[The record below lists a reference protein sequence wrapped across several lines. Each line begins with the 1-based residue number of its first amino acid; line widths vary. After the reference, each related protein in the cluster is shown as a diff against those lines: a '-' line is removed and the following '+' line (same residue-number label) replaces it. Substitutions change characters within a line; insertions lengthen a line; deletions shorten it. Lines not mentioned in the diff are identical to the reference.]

1 MVKSNPLVSD
11 EKYVKLREV
20 ADLLGVEY
28 ETVREWTAKFPDF
41 PALRLPKGIR
51 VRPSEV
57 VAWLDQFQKEG
68 GANG

>member
-1 MVKSNPLVSD
+1 MVKSNPIGSD
-11 EKYVKLREV
+11 EKYVRLREV

-28 ETVREWTAKFPDF
+28 ETVREWSAKFDDF

-51 VRPSEV
+51 VRPSELL
-57 VAWLDQFQKEG
+57 AWLDQFQKED